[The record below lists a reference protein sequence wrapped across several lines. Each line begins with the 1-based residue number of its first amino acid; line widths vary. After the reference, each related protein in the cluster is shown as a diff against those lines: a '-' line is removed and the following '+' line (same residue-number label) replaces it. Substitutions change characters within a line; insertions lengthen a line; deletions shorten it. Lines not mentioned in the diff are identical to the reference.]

1 MTKITI
7 DLSGKGGLT
16 AKYFGDV
23 SRAVPDAN
31 LSYNGKDGELADGN
45 FNPLRRMGYISPANQ
60 ASAQCTFTGT
70 MTVLDEVART
80 SVYDQVA
87 DKSILATKNYLLIGS
102 GSKPI
107 SFATTTH
114 VWGSISDIS
123 FYILNS
129 VRKLFVVESNQ
140 IGIYDPSTDVYDM
153 NWSTQNFI
161 NGIIIQQTSLTT
173 STISVNSTSG
183 LPSAGSF
190 YVTNTLGVSVQI
202 EYTGTS
208 GGNSFTG
215 CTGGSGS
222 AVSGTTILYF
232 GPAGTGRNLQP
243 NISWDY
249 NRFVLADNG
258 FLYVLNKD
266 MVHKIDG
273 TPSGGPTGTVTYTV
287 LQTQAN
293 FVFFDGVDYRG
304 NMILAMNQLN
314 STNDMRNT
322 PSSNFT
328 PVLCGVYVWDRLSTI
343 SRMKDFIPL
352 YGMKEIRRIW
362 VSHRGDVLVM
372 AVGSNNTTNIF
383 QYFGTGFKFLKSIG
397 INAYPMQWSALQVGT
412 NCTYWCGYDGTLYGW
427 GSPDFSE
434 PDSLFQL
441 IDLTTTATTN
451 HPAQTALYRTGAMLL
466 TNATYSVT
474 AGDASGLENI
484 YMSYAYNTASP
495 LFEIVKYIPNAIDI
509 QDSVTPVANVGGVFS
524 LVKRLPVFATV
535 NYVRVYNLPTSTVGN
550 STIATVRVYV
560 NHSSTELLNS
570 PVTQKEAALGYKYI
584 AINKPDV
591 YAVQISI
598 DFGTSAQLG
607 ADDFSP
613 IYAEIDYTDKSIT
626 QSGSSGKQ
634 R

>member
-1 MTKITI
+1 MAKATI
-7 DLSGKGGLT
+7 DLSAKGGLT
-16 AKYFGDV
+16 PKFFGDV
-23 SRAVPDAN
+23 SRSLPDAN

-45 FNPLRRMGYISPANQ
+45 FNPLRRFGYISPANQ
-60 ASAQCTFTGT
+60 ASAQCTFTGQ
-70 MTVLDEVART
+70 MSPLEEVLRS
-80 SVYDQVA
+80 SVYDQVS
-87 DKSILATKNYLLIGS
+87 DKTILATTHFLLIGS

-107 SFATTTH
+107 SFATTNH
-114 VWGSISDIS
+114 VWATITDTA

-129 VRKLFVVESNQ
+129 TRKLFVVAQNQ

-153 NWSTQNFI
+153 NWSTQNFV
-161 NGIIIQQTSLTT
+161 NGVIIQQTSLTT
-173 STISVNSTSG
+173 STINVNSTSG

-190 YVTNTLGVSVQI
+190 YVTNTLGVNLQI

-215 CTGGSGS
+215 CTGGAGS
-222 AVSGTTILYF
+222 AVSGTTILYL
-232 GPAGTGRNLQP
+232 GPAGTGRNLQTGVF
-243 NISWDY
+243 WDY

-258 FLYVLNKD
+258 FLYLLNKD
-266 MVHKIDG
+266 QVHKIDG
-273 TPSGGPTGTVTYTV
+273 TPSGGPTGTITYTV
-287 LQTQAN
+287 LQTQTN
-293 FVFFDGVDYRG
+293 FIFFDGIDYRG

-322 PSSNFT
+322 ASSNFT

-372 AVGSNNTTNIF
+372 GVGSNNTTNIF
-383 QYFGTGFKFLKSIG
+383 QYTGTGFKFIKSVG
-397 INAYPMQWSALQVGT
+397 STAYPMQWCGLQVGT
-412 NCTYWCGYDGTLYGW
+412 NCTYWCGADGTLYGW

-441 IDLTTTATTN
+441 IDLTTTASTN
-451 HPAQTALYRTGAMLL
+451 HPGQTALYRTGGMLL
-466 TNATYSVT
+466 TNATYTVA
-474 AGDASGLENI
+474 AGNASGLENI
-484 YMSYAYNTASP
+484 YMSYAYNVASP
-495 LFEIVKYIPNAIDI
+495 LFEIVKYIPNSIDI

-524 LVKRLPVFATV
+524 LVKRLPVFSTV
-535 NYVRVYNLPTSTVGN
+535 NYIRIYNLPTATVGS

-560 NHSSTELLNS
+560 NQSGTELLNS
-570 PVTQKEAALGYKYI
+570 PVTQKEAVLGYKYI
-584 AINKPDV
+584 AVNKADV
-591 YAVQISI
+591 FAVQISI

-613 IYAEIDYTDKSIT
+613 LYAEIDYTDKSIT